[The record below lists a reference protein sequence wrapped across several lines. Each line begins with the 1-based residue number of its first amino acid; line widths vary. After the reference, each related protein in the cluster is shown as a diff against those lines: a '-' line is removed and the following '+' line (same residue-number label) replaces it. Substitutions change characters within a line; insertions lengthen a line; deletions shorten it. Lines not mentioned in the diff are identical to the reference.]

1 MVSLW
6 IQLVIAV
13 GIFAAGAAG
22 GIRWHIGVDAIAY
35 KAAQAARES
44 DAIQQR
50 RFSDKAAGTHA
61 AALATLNDKLGA
73 AREKIAALS
82 GRECF
87 DSSFAGML
95 SAIGAEPVRTTPGES
110 ESAAPSTSSG
120 TGIRF
125 TTDRDAASAIAICR
139 ARYAE
144 VSGQLTQI
152 LDIEDRRNPP

>member
-1 MVSLW
+1 MVSIW
-6 IQLVIAV
+6 IQLVIAAA
-13 GIFAAGAAG
+13 IFAAGAAG
-22 GIRWHIGVDAIAY
+22 GIRWHVGQDAIAF

-82 GRECF
+82 GRECL
-87 DSSFAGML
+87 SSDVASML
-95 SAIGAEPVRTTPGES
+95 SAIGSAPVRTTPGES
-110 ESAAPSTSSG
+110 ESQATTSASG

-144 VSGQLTQI
+144 VSGQLNQV
-152 LDIEDRRNPP
+152 LDIEERRNPP

>member
-50 RFSDKAAGTHA
+50 KFSDKAAGTHA

-73 AREKIAALS
+73 ARAQIASLS
-82 GRECF
+82 GRDCV
-87 DSSFAGML
+87 GPRTIGVL
-95 SAIGAEPVRTTPGES
+95 NAIGSESVRTTPGEPQS
-110 ESAAPSTSSG
+110 PSAAASSG
-120 TGIRF
+120 GGLRF
-125 TTDRDAASAIAICR
+125 STDRDLAESIAICR

>member
-50 RFSDKAAGTHA
+50 KFSDKAAGTHA

-73 AREKIAALS
+73 ARAQIASLS
-82 GRECF
+82 GRDCT
-87 DSSFAGML
+87 GPGVVGVL
-95 SAIGAEPVRTTPGES
+95 NAIGSEPVRAATGES
-110 ESAAPSTSSG
+110 ESQAAAASSG
-120 TGIRF
+120 GGLRF
-125 TTDRDAASAIAICR
+125 STDRDLTSAIAICR

-144 VSGQLTQI
+144 VSGQLNQV